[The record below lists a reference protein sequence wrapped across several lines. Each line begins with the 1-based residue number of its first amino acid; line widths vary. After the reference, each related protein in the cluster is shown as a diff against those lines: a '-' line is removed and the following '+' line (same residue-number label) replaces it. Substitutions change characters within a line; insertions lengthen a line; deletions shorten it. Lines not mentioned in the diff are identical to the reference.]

1 MHFTADTRA
10 DLEYRTGV
18 GEHAALEKERKRT
31 TGLNGRLAFLKLE
44 VESSFTLGSDTAVRL
59 EERVRAQE
67 REVED
72 VAADAERVRAEV
84 EVEAKAWVAERACVE
99 EYKS

>member
-1 MHFTADTRA
+1 M
-10 DLEYRTGV
+10 
-18 GEHAALEKERKRT
+18 
-31 TGLNGRLAFLKLE
+31 
-44 VESSFTLGSDTAVRL
+44 
-59 EERVRAQE
+59 RAQE

-72 VAADAERVRAEV
+72 VAADAERVRAEA